1 MRSCSRVK
9 LVLQVHTV
17 EHFKDVKLINATQMR
32 TSIACCAATM
42 LLLLPVIL
50 MLQGCHLGAY
60 HLSFGPWTFVEILG
74 HLCHPLWANAES
86 FWFFLMFD
94 IFVYICLLYIYI
106 SFYLPNSKSTAICSA
121 QGDVGDSVDD
131 GEVGHERRPLSSWWV
146 WISGHGGSWNGI
158 IFWNGLQK
166 STSSFGNIGM
176 RRWWCWGDELTGA
189 GDEHNVM
196 HCWEMWNR
204 GVCRGRLWPA
214 PHNWPEIG
222 EVRSVTFS
230 FQRSRRSHE
239 NCGAATVG

>member
-94 IFVYICLLYIYI
+94 IFVYICLLYIYL
-106 SFYLPNSKSTAICSA
+106 FICQTLKALRFA
-121 QGDVGDSVDD
+121 QRKVMSGI
-131 GEVGHERRPLSSWWV
+131 PLMMVKWAMSDARLAA
-146 WISGHGGSWNGI
+146 GG
-158 IFWNGLQK
+158 
-166 STSSFGNIGM
+166 FGSQVTVARGM
-176 RRWWCWGDELTGA
+176 A
-189 GDEHNVM
+189 
-196 HCWEMWNR
+196 
-204 GVCRGRLWPA
+204 
-214 PHNWPEIG
+214 
-222 EVRSVTFS
+222 
-230 FQRSRRSHE
+230 
-239 NCGAATVG
+239 